1 MNYCDL
7 VRSLWRVFPASYR
20 DVGSCGMPEL
30 IRVAGTVQ
38 VTGATDPSTV
48 VFAFGKDD
56 VFRLQ
61 PAH

>member
-38 VTGATDPSTV
+38 VTEVYSSGM
-48 VFAFGKDD
+48 
-56 VFRLQ
+56 
-61 PAH
+61 